1 MDWALQGVRLL
12 GLAALGL
19 WEYMLFKQRYSTRS
33 GKLRAK
39 QIDGTAAIMHA
50 INALYIPLVAA
61 RPHDVDETQQILRRY
76 TDAIGVYREWVALLP
91 SEVNETIAHL
101 LGECEQ
107 LLAAR
112 GTMAEDQAHR
122 SVQQRYLKLVEQ
134 LRATLGVGAL
144 GRETQAVLR
153 QIPIRERDRQ
163 PVGM

>member
-19 WEYMLFKQRYSTRS
+19 WEYVLFKQRYSTRS

-39 QIDGTAAIMHA
+39 QIDGTATIMQA

-61 RPHDVDETQQILRRY
+61 RTHELDETQQILRRY
-76 TDAIGVYREWVALLP
+76 TDAVHVYREWVALLP
-91 SEVNETIAHL
+91 SEVNETIA
-101 LGECEQ
+101 Q
-107 LLAAR
+107 LLSACDQLIAAR
-112 GTMAEDQAHR
+112 GTMAEDQAR
-122 SVQQRYLKLVEQ
+122 RGAQQAYLKLVEQ

-153 QIPIRERDRQ
+153 QIPMRERDRQ
-163 PVGM
+163 AV